1 MSPPQRPSARLAA
14 LQHRDFRLLWY
25 GQLISTTGSQMQLIA
40 VNWQV
45 YELLKGTSTT
55 LTLWGHALHLNAGAL
70 GLGGLGLARVL
81 PILFFAMV
89 GGVLADTYSRRRL
102 LILTQCASALLSAL
116 LAALTFSGH
125 ATVTTIYLLTAALSA
140 VLALD
145 GPARESLVPNVVPRA
160 HLTNAVSLNM
170 LLRVLGTIIGPA
182 LAGLMVAYTTIGL
195 VYSVNAL
202 SFLAALITLVMM
214 HYRGGVAVKR
224 TAAGWRALVEGIRFT
239 YGSRMI
245 WSTMLLDFFAT
256 FFSSARTMLPIVADQ
271 VLHVGPSGYGLLA
284 TAQPVGAVLAGAI
297 TSLRREIHRQG
308 FVLLVSVALYGL
320 ATALFGLAGVF
331 ALSYVLF
338 ALTGAADTVSSVI
351 RGTIRQLLTPDH
363 LRGRMVGV
371 NTIFFMGGP
380 QLGELEAGLV
390 ASLFGV
396 PLAIFTGGVATVLLT
411 AWVAWR
417 YPRLRRYTSDM
428 EKEYALAHGVVD

>member
-308 FVLLVSVALYGL
+308 VCVVGQCSPLWFSHRLVWACGRLCAFLCPVCPYRRRGHSIQRHPRHHSPAVDAGPSARAHGRRQHHLFYGRPATGRTGSRSGRVAVRR
-320 ATALFGLAGVF
+320 AFG
-331 ALSYVLF
+331 
-338 ALTGAADTVSSVI
+338 
-351 RGTIRQLLTPDH
+351 H
-363 LRGRMVGV
+363 LHGRCG
-371 NTIFFMGGP
+371 
-380 QLGELEAGLV
+380 
-390 ASLFGV
+390 
-396 PLAIFTGGVATVLLT
+396 
-411 AWVAWR
+411 
-417 YPRLRRYTSDM
+417 DC
-428 EKEYALAHGVVD
+428 LAHGLGGLALSAPAPLHQ